1 MKERRIDMQIKENIK
16 KNWYLYLISGL
27 AVMQVL
33 VFTLWGDHSF
43 IAIHDNL
50 DLFVAHNKIMKNQDI
65 FFGSGHEA
73 LLLGGVSR
81 NLLGSEFSLYNILYY
96 LFTPYTAYVIGYFL
110 KIIIG
115 FGSFVLLAKEIY
127 QEKFQEYKSLVYL
140 VAAAFSI
147 IPVFPAYGIAFVS
160 VPLVV
165 YLLIK
170 IHKEQKVIFYLL
182 LFLYPLVSYFSYFG
196 IFILGYMVLAFLY
209 LWIKEKKIPIRFGGA
224 IAVLAL
230 GYVTWE
236 YRLFSEILFSDTVT
250 IRESM
255 VQADVSLG
263 QMFGDIVTVL
273 VSPGFHAEDSHR
285 YWILP
290 MTLFML
296 LWMNFGYLKEKNY
309 KAIWKSPINLTFL
322 FILFNCLVYGLY
334 ELKVVQELVETI
346 LPPLKGFQF
355 NRTIFFNPF
364 LWYALFFLI
373 LKELYDRF
381 RSQGIK
387 NILIHAIAAGGL
399 MVCMFFPQVYNDFY
413 SNCYHHAYEILKGTP
428 STQLSFK
435 EFYSEELFEE
445 IKEDLGYDGEWA
457 AAYGMH
463 PAVLQYNGIATLDGY
478 LGLYSEEYKQQF
490 GKLIAPALEGSEEF
504 YNTFWNSGI
513 RAYLYSGAGE
523 NTYQPLKQLS
533 ISDTKLYIDGE
544 VFREM
549 NGTYIFSRIEI
560 SNAEELG
567 LELSGE
573 YTHETSPYL
582 IYVYKNK

>member
-1 MKERRIDMQIKENIK
+1 MQIKENVK
-16 KNWYLYLISGL
+16 RNWYIYILLGL
-27 AVMQVL
+27 GLMQVL
-33 VFTLWGDHSF
+33 MFTLWGEHSF

-50 DLFVAHNKIMKNQDI
+50 DLFVAHNKIMKNQNI
-65 FFGSGHEA
+65 FFGNGHEA

-96 LFTPYTAYVIGYFL
+96 LFAPHTAYVIGYFL
-110 KIIIG
+110 KILIG
-115 FGSFVLLAKEIY
+115 FFSFVLLAKEIY
-127 QEKFQEYKSLVYL
+127 KENFLKYKSLVYL
-140 VAAAFSI
+140 VAAAYAV

-160 VPLVV
+160 IPLII
-165 YLLIK
+165 YFLLK
-170 IHKEQKVIFYLL
+170 IHKEQRGIFYLL

-196 IFILGYMVLAFLY
+196 IFILGYMVLAFGY
-209 LWIKEKKIPIRFGGA
+209 LWIKEKKMPLRFGGA
-224 IAVLAL
+224 IVVLAL
-230 GYVTWE
+230 GYIVWE
-236 YRLFSEILFSDTVT
+236 YRLFAEILFSDTIT

-255 VQADVSLG
+255 VQIDASLG
-263 QMFGDIVTVL
+263 QMLKDMLIVL
-273 VSPGFHAEDSHR
+273 VNPGFHAEDSHR

-290 MTLFML
+290 IAIYMLFWL
-296 LWMNFGYLKEKNY
+296 NIGYLKEKNY
-309 KAIWKSPINLTFL
+309 KAIDKSPINLTFL
-322 FILFNCLVYGLY
+322 FILFNCLIYGLY

-381 RSQGIK
+381 HTFKIK
-387 NILIHAIAAGGL
+387 NLFIQGMAVVGL
-399 MVCMFFPQVYNDFY
+399 LVCMIFPQVYNDFY

-435 EFYSEELFEE
+435 EFYSEELFES
-445 IKEDLGYDGEWA
+445 IKEEIGYKGEWA
-457 AAYGMH
+457 VAYGMH

-478 LGLYSEEYKQQF
+478 LGLYSEEYKQKF
-490 GKLIAPALEGSEEF
+490 GRLIAPALDESEEF

-523 NTYQPLKQLS
+523 NTYQPLKQLN
-533 ISDTKLYIDGE
+533 ISDTKLYLDGD

-549 NGTYIFSRIEI
+549 EGSYIFSRIKI
-560 SNAEELG
+560 SNEEEIG
-567 LELSGE
+567 LKLRGE
-573 YTHETSPYL
+573 YTHESSPYV
-582 IYVYKNK
+582 IYVYQNK

>member
-1 MKERRIDMQIKENIK
+1 MQIKENIK

-115 FGSFVLLAKEIY
+115 YISFVLLAKEIY
-127 QEKFQEYKSLVYL
+127 QDKFQEYKSLVYL

-224 IAVLAL
+224 IVVLAL
-230 GYVTWE
+230 GYITWE

-263 QMFGDIVTVL
+263 QMMKDIAGVL
-273 VSPGFHAEDSHR
+273 SNPGFHAEDSHR

-290 MTLFML
+290 ITIVAL
-296 LWMNFGYLKEKNY
+296 LWLNIGYLREKNY
-309 KAIWKSPINLTFL
+309 KAIRKNPINLTFL

-334 ELKVVQELVETI
+334 ELKLVQELVETI

-387 NILIHAIAAGGL
+387 NILIHAIAVGGL

-523 NTYQPLKQLS
+523 NTYQPLKQLN
-533 ISDTKLYIDGE
+533 ISDKKLYLDGD

-549 NGTYIFSRIEI
+549 KGCYIFSRIKI
-560 SNAEELG
+560 SNEEEIG
-567 LELSGE
+567 LKLRGE
-573 YTHETSPYL
+573 YTHEFSPYV
-582 IYVYKNK
+582 IYVYQNK

>member
-1 MKERRIDMQIKENIK
+1 MQIKENIK

-73 LLLGGVSR
+73 LLLGGISR

-170 IHKEQKVIFYLL
+170 IHKEQKVIFYLP

-373 LKELYDRF
+373 LRELFDRF

>member
-1 MKERRIDMQIKENIK
+1 MQIKENIK

-73 LLLGGVSR
+73 LLLGGISR

-170 IHKEQKVIFYLL
+170 IHKEQKVIFYLP

-334 ELKVVQELVETI
+334 ELKLVQELVETI

-373 LKELYDRF
+373 LRELFDRF